1 MPSGRPK
8 SSKISTSKEV
18 DSQEYLVE
26 KIVGKRFRDGRLQF
40 LVKWQ
45 GFPEEE
51 NSWEPLEGVGHLS
64 YLLADFEA
72 EEYKRSQEKKAP
84 LGASSQEAEEAPR
97 SSKQSKGSPSKTTKR
112 RNSRAVDSGK
122 AKRVAPNPN
131 AAKAVINVSFLT
143 KSNAKSPTRRRQ
155 SRYMPVDES
164 SDHAAPSTSSNT
176 EAVDQG
182 TSEHNS
188 SLNGCEEQPTET
200 SVVDDPVGL
209 PLEHI
214 QNSPLDAEQELDWR
228 LPPYTKPFGLA
239 RGLELSKVHHC
250 FFVREQLFLFV
261 SWKGCSSIDAVLLR
275 DVQHAFP
282 IPIIKYFE
290 SISVLNDDQGE
301 DGTTKLHELT

>member
-8 SSKISTSKEV
+8 NSKTSTSNEV

-26 KIVGKRFRDGRLQF
+26 KIVGKRFLDGRLQF

-72 EEYKRSQEKKAP
+72 EEYKRSQEQKAS

-131 AAKAVINVSFLT
+131 AAKALINVSSLT

-155 SRYMPVDES
+155 SRYMPMDES

-182 TSEHNS
+182 VD
-188 SLNGCEEQPTET
+188 EEQPSEN
-200 SVVDDPVGL
+200 SVVDDPVGH
-209 PLEHI
+209 PLEHVP
-214 QNSPLDAEQELDWR
+214 NSPLDAEQELDWR
-228 LPPYTKPFGLA
+228 LPPHTKPFGLA
-239 RGLELSKVHHC
+239 RGLELEKVHHC
-250 FFVREQLFLFV
+250 FFVGKQLFLFV
-261 SWKGCSSIDAVLLR
+261 SWKGCSAMDAVLLR
-275 DVQHAFP
+275 DIQHAFP

-290 SISVLNDDQGE
+290 SISVFNDD
-301 DGTTKLHELT
+301 